1 MKVASIVGARPNI
14 VKMGPVHKSL
24 DSSGIEHLIVH
35 TGQHYDY
42 EMSEIFF
49 NDFELPKPDIHL
61 GVGSGTSCF
70 KLGKLF
76 NVLSERLQ
84 KKILILFLF
93 MVTLIPRLLEQYVQ
107 TSAI

>member
-61 GVGSGTSCF
+61 GVGSGT
-70 KLGKLF
+70 
-76 NVLSERLQ
+76 
-84 KKILILFLF
+84 
-93 MVTLIPRLLEQYVQ
+93 
-107 TSAI
+107 